1 MDPGSPFY
9 PSWNKDA
16 LLRIM
21 FNVMRG
27 LEVVNLCNMTEENLE
42 KDIRA

>member
-27 LEVVNLCNMTEENLE
+27 LEVVNLIKKTFELDKYN
-42 KDIRA
+42 